1 MWREP
6 ISASSSEAHRRE
18 LRPPASRG
26 ARATRS
32 RSARVGA
39 GAPATYKHAPGT
51 GRPSRPGLG
60 ATLRGRERAPA
71 PQADRPTARPP
82 PRQVAPTAGA
92 RRALRRRGGTPVS
105 SGGAAAG
112 ERRAAA
118 PIGGGGLGGAAHRDE
133 RDRCLGGPAAR
144 PGGRVREPR
153 GRTRRAGRP
162 PARRAPAVPRG
173 RVVRARAN
181 ALSSSGPAAHRG
193 SRRLAPAAA
202 RHATLPAPSSPSI
215 AAGQR
220 ASGRPRCDSVAVV
233 LPNWSRGGRSA
244 PGGRFT
250 RPQRAG
256 RAARAR
262 DRS

>member
-1 MWREP
+1 VWREP

-39 GAPATYKHAPGT
+39 GAPTTYKHAPGT

-60 ATLRGRERAPA
+60 ATLRGEERAPA

-144 PGGRVREPR
+144 PGGRVRETH
-153 GRTRRAGRP
+153 GRTRRADRP
-162 PARRAPAVPRG
+162 PSRQPCREGEEVS
-173 RVVRARAN
+173 ARAN
-181 ALSSSGPAAHRG
+181 AAVA
-193 SRRLAPAAA
+193 
-202 RHATLPAPSSPSI
+202 
-215 AAGQR
+215 QR
-220 ASGRPRCDSVAVV
+220 VTRNLRQ
-233 LPNWSRGGRSA
+233 R
-244 PGGRFT
+244 PGGT
-250 RPQRAG
+250 PARALVRNAAVPSGCAIGVG
-256 RAARAR
+256 RAAAAWLHAR
-262 DRS
+262 IGARCPMHPVGASHAADAHRPRGTGSR

>member
-1 MWREP
+1 M
-6 ISASSSEAHRRE
+6 SSG
-18 LRPPASRG
+18 RPPREGRG
-26 ARATRS
+26 RGDPVPHAWEQARQPRTSTRP
-32 RSARVGA
+32 V
-39 GAPATYKHAPGT
+39 PAAQA
-51 GRPSRPGLG
+51 GLG
-60 ATLRGRERAPA
+60 SAPPCGGGRGRRRHKPIV
-71 PQADRPTARPP
+71 RPP
-82 PRQVAPTAGA
+82 DRRPDSPPTAGA

>member
-1 MWREP
+1 M
-6 ISASSSEAHRRE
+6 SSG
-18 LRPPASRG
+18 RPPREGRGRRDPVPHAWEQARQPRTSTRPVPAAQAGLGSAPPCGGGRGRRRHKPIDRPPDRRPDSRPPRMCGALCEQGRNADEFGWCSSRG
-26 ARATRS
+26 
-32 RSARVGA
+32 V
-39 GAPATYKHAPGT
+39 
-51 GRPSRPGLG
+51 
-60 ATLRGRERAPA
+60 RG
-71 PQADRPTARPP
+71 
-82 PRQVAPTAGA
+82 
-92 RRALRRRGGTPVS
+92 
-105 SGGAAAG
+105 
-112 ERRAAA
+112 AAA

>member
-1 MWREP
+1 V
-6 ISASSSEAHRRE
+6 SSG
-18 LRPPASRG
+18 RPPREGEGDEGPSRTRGSTRASHVQ
-26 ARATRS
+26 ARARY
-32 RSARVGA
+32 RPPKQAWARRHLAGAGEGA
-39 GAPATYKHAPGT
+39 GAT
-51 GRPSRPGLG
+51 SRSS
-60 ATLRGRERAPA
+60 
-71 PQADRPTARPP
+71 DRPTAA
-82 PRQVAPTAGA
+82 QVAPTAGA

>member
-1 MWREP
+1 MCAVRDTSLHLTTTTPTSCSDAFERRLLQGVVHRLRLHP
-6 ISASSSEAHRRE
+6 RVQRMESSWI
-18 LRPPASRG
+18 
-26 ARATRS
+26 TND
-32 RSARVGA
+32 
-39 GAPATYKHAPGT
+39 
-51 GRPSRPGLG
+51 
-60 ATLRGRERAPA
+60 RAPVPPDRR
-71 PQADRPTARPP
+71 PQSDSPPTAD
-82 PRQVAPTAGA
+82 V